1 MRLPAPFASFLVYGL
16 AIILMKGFSLVTIP
30 LLAWK
35 LPPAAFGELDLV
47 TSLVE
52 FAALFSA
59 LGLSELLYRF
69 CADDTGGAKANAAAL
84 AGTAAIAI
92 AIIMISLQALASP
105 LHAWAELGVT
115 ETAFR
120 LALAGAAVTALIE
133 TPLAWLRLRNRP
145 LAFLGFI
152 FARAVA
158 QIALVWTA
166 LALGFG
172 ASGVLIANAAVDL
185 VLATLLAG
193 TFLRANGM
201 AVSRAMT
208 ARLAVYGMPIVLSG
222 LCMFALG
229 AADRWFIAG
238 HVTRAD
244 MAQYAIAAKLA
255 LATALV
261 IQPFGLWWYPR
272 RLALLARPG
281 GKAENAA
288 AWLAGLAILSGGAVA
303 IHLAMP
309 AFVRLALPQAYAA
322 SLQWL
327 PWLIAA
333 IVLNELVSLSN
344 AGAYLGGNTFRV
356 LAVNAAA
363 AILAIALYALLIPQH
378 GLAGAIAATLAAHLL
393 RLASFIALS
402 RGNAPVPI
410 ASPATA
416 LILLGALLPALIL
429 PHDAGIALALAG
441 AAAAPLLAM
450 AGLAAARPDLLH
462 LARIHVRRA

>member
-1 MRLPAPFASFLVYGL
+1 MRLSAPLTSFLVYGL
-16 AIILMKGFSLVTIP
+16 AIVLMKGFSLVTIP

-35 LPPAAFGELDLV
+35 LPPADFGELDLV

-59 LGLSELLYRF
+59 LGLTELLYRF
-69 CADDTGGAKANAAAL
+69 CAGGSGDAKAGLAGL
-84 AGTAAIAI
+84 AGTAAIAVTVILI
-92 AIIMISLQALASP
+92 ALQALAAP
-105 LHAWAELGVT
+105 LHGWADLGVSQA
-115 ETAFR
+115 AFR
-120 LALAGAAVTALIE
+120 LALTGAAVTALIE
-133 TPLAWLRLRNRP
+133 TPLAWLRMGNRP

-158 QIALVWTA
+158 QIALVWAA
-166 LALGFG
+166 LALGHG
-172 ASGVLIANAAVDL
+172 ASGVLIANASVDI
-185 VLATLLAG
+185 VLALLLAG
-193 TFLRANGM
+193 AFLRANGI
-201 AVSRAMT
+201 AVSRVMLS
-208 ARLAVYGMPIVLSG
+208 RLGVYGFPIVLSG

-238 HVTRAD
+238 HVSRAD

-261 IQPFGLWWYPR
+261 VQPFGLWWYPR

-281 GKAENAA
+281 GRAENAA

-309 AFVRLALPQAYAA
+309 AFVRLALPPAYAA

-327 PWLIAA
+327 PWLITA

-344 AGAYLGGNTFRV
+344 AGAYMGGNTFRV

-363 AILAIALYALLIPQH
+363 ALLAVTLYALLIPAH

-393 RLASFIALS
+393 RLAAFIVLS
-402 RGNAPVPI
+402 RANAPVPF
-410 ASPATA
+410 ASPATF
-416 LILLGALLPALIL
+416 LVVMGALLPALVL
-429 PHDAGIALALAG
+429 SDDASIALAFAG
-441 AAAAPLLAM
+441 AAAAPLLAL
-450 AGLAAARPDLLH
+450 AGLAAARPDLLR
-462 LARIHVRRA
+462 LARLHASRA